1 MHDFSYQDGQLYCEG
16 VDLEALAAEVGTP
29 AYVYSSATILNNYRR
44 MDAAFAGFDHMIC
57 YAMKANS
64 NIAVLNLLAQEG
76 AGFDIVSGGELF
88 RVLTAGGK
96 AAKTTFAGVG
106 KTEAE
111 IEAALREGVYCLNVE
126 SEAELDRIENV
137 AARIGCRAP
146 VAVRVNP
153 DVDAGTHE
161 FISTGKSKNKFG
173 IGMDRADAVYERAAA
188 CSHLQVKGVQ
198 THIGSQ
204 ILDPAPFAEA
214 ISKLLPLVNRLKTQ
228 YDIEFFSVGGGVGI
242 CYEEALASGC
252 PGWWQDS
259 GSSPRFTPE
268 HYASAIVPLLESLG
282 LKILF
287 EPGRSMV
294 GNSGV
299 LLSTVEYL
307 KETPKKTFVIVDAA
321 MTDLIRPALY
331 DGFHQIVP
339 LKEPATENRVM
350 VDVVGPV
357 CESGDFLAKDRELPP
372 LQAGDRIAVMSA
384 GAYGAVMGSTYN
396 SRPLAP
402 EILVEGNRYQVIRQR
417 QVHADLIAGESVPKH

>member
-1 MHDFSYQDGQLYCEG
+1 MHDFIYHDGRLYCEG
-16 VDLEALAAEVGTP
+16 IDLESLAAEVGTP

-44 MDAAFAGFDHMIC
+44 MDAAFAGLDRMIC

-64 NIAVLNLLAQEG
+64 NIAVLDLLAREG

-88 RVLTAGGK
+88 RVLTAGGT
-96 AAKTTFAGVG
+96 AAKITFAGVG

-111 IEAALREGVYCLNVE
+111 IEAALSAGVYCLNVE
-126 SEAELDRIENV
+126 SEAELDRIESV
-137 AARIGCRAP
+137 AARVGCRAP

-173 IGMDRADAVYERAAA
+173 IGMDRADAVYERAAS
-188 CSHLQVKGVQ
+188 CPHLQVKGVQ

-228 YDIEFFSVGGGVGI
+228 YGIEFFSVGGGAGI
-242 CYEEALASGC
+242 CYEEALASGR
-252 PGWWQDS
+252 PEWWQES
-259 GSSPRFTPE
+259 GRSPRFSPE
-268 HYASAIVPLLESLG
+268 DYAAAIVPLLAPLG

-321 MTDLIRPALY
+321 MSDLIRPALY
-331 DGFHQIVP
+331 DGFHEIVP
-339 LKEPATENRVM
+339 LNQSATDARLK

-372 LQAGDRIAVMSA
+372 LEAGDRIAVMSV
-384 GAYGAVMGSTYN
+384 GAYGSVMGSTYN

-402 EILVEGNRYQVIRQR
+402 EVLVDGNRFHVIRKR
-417 QVHADLIAGESVPKH
+417 QVPADLIAGESVPAR

>member
-1 MHDFSYQDGQLYCEG
+1 MHDFTYQNGRLACEA
-16 VDLEALAAEVGTP
+16 VDLESLAIEVGTP

-44 MDAAFAGFDHMIC
+44 MDAALAGLDHMIC

-64 NIAVLNLLAQEG
+64 NIAILDLLAKEG

-88 RVLTAGGK
+88 RVLAAGGR
-96 AAKTTFAGVG
+96 AVKTTFAGVG
-106 KTEAE
+106 KTGGE
-111 IEAALREGVYCLNVE
+111 IETALREGVYCLNVE
-126 SEAELDRIENV
+126 SEAELDRIEKI
-137 AARIGCRAP
+137 AARLGVQAP
-146 VAVRVNP
+146 IAVRVNP

-188 CSHLQVKGVQ
+188 CPHVSVKGVQ

-214 ISKLLPLVNRLKTQ
+214 VSKLLPLVNRLKDT
-228 YDIEFFSVGGGVGI
+228 YGIEFFSVGGGVGI
-242 CYEEALASGC
+242 CYEEALASGHSQ
-252 PGWWQDS
+252 WWQES
-259 GSSPRFTPE
+259 GKSPRFTPE
-268 HYASAIVPLLESLG
+268 QYAAAIVPLLQPLG

-299 LLSTVEYL
+299 LLSKVEYV

-321 MTDLIRPALY
+321 MSDLIRPALY
-331 DGFHQIVP
+331 EGFHEIVP
-339 LKEPATENRVM
+339 LKEPPTHDLIQ

-357 CESGDFLAKDRELPP
+357 CESGDFLAKDRALPR
-372 LQAGDRIAVMSA
+372 LVSGDFLAVMSV

-402 EILVEGNRYQVIRQR
+402 EILVEGDRFHVIRKR
-417 QVHADLIAGESVPKH
+417 QVANDLIAGEVIPNR

>member
-1 MHDFSYQDGQLYCEG
+1 MHDFIYQDGRLVCEG
-16 VDLEALAAEVGTP
+16 VDLETLADEVGTP
-29 AYVYSSATILNNYRR
+29 AYVYSSSTILNNYRR
-44 MDAAFAGFDHMIC
+44 MDAAFAGLDHMIC

-64 NIAVLNLLAQEG
+64 NIAVLDLLAKEG

-88 RVLTAGGK
+88 RVLTAGGR

-111 IEAALREGVYCLNVE
+111 IETALREGVYCLNVE
-126 SEAELDRIENV
+126 SEAELERIEKV
-137 AARIGCRAP
+137 AERLGCRAP

-173 IGMDRADAVYERAAA
+173 IGIDRAEAVYEKAAQ
-188 CSHLQVKGVQ
+188 CPHLQLKGVQ

-214 ISKLLPLVNRLKTQ
+214 VSKLLPLVNKLKDT
-228 YDIEFFSVGGGVGI
+228 YGIEFFSVGGGVGI
-242 CYEEALASGC
+242 CYDEALASGR
-252 PGWWQDS
+252 PDWWQES
-259 GSSPRFTPE
+259 GTSPRFTPE
-268 HYASAIVPLLESLG
+268 QYASAIVPLLAPLG

-321 MTDLIRPALY
+321 MGDLIRPALY
-331 DGFHQIVP
+331 DGFHEIVP
-339 LKEPATENRVM
+339 LKESATDTRHK

-357 CESGDFLAKDRELPP
+357 CESGDFLAKDRDLPP
-372 LQAGDRIAVMSA
+372 LLPGDRIAVMSV

-402 EILVEGNRYQVIRQR
+402 EVLVRGDEFHVIRKR
-417 QVHADLIAGESVPKH
+417 QTPADLIARESIPNS

>member
-1 MHDFSYQDGQLYCEG
+1 MHDFKYQNERLYCEG
-16 VDLEALAAEVGTP
+16 VDLESLADEVGTP

-44 MDAAFAGFDHMIC
+44 MAAALAELDCMIC

-64 NIAVLNLLAQEG
+64 NIAVLDLLAKEG

-88 RVLTAGGK
+88 RVLAAGGR
-96 AAKTTFAGVG
+96 ATKTTFAGVG

-111 IEAALREGVYCLNVE
+111 IEVALREGIYCLNVE
-126 SEAELDRIENV
+126 SEAELDRIESV
-137 AARIGCRAP
+137 AARMGCRAP

-188 CSHLQVKGVQ
+188 CPHLQVKGVQ

-214 ISKLLPLVNRLKTQ
+214 ISKLLPLVKRLQTQ
-228 YDIEFFSVGGGVGI
+228 YGIEFFSVGGGVGI
-242 CYEEALASGC
+242 CYHEALASGD
-252 PGWWQDS
+252 PGWWQES
-259 GSSPRFTPE
+259 GDSPRFTPE
-268 HYASAIVPLLESLG
+268 EYAAAIVPLLAPLG

-299 LLSTVEYL
+299 LLSTVEYV

-321 MTDLIRPALY
+321 MSDLIRPALY
-331 DGFHQIVP
+331 DGFHEIVP
-339 LKEPATENRVM
+339 LKKPATTDQRT
-350 VDVVGPV
+350 VDIVGPV

-372 LQAGDRIAVMSA
+372 LEAGHRIAVMSV

-402 EILVEGNRYQVIRQR
+402 EVLVRGDSFHIIRKR
-417 QVHADLIAGESVPKH
+417 QVLADLIAGESIPGV